1 MRLPTELKSLKQFSG
16 FQLHSITFP
25 LASTVLTTAP
35 SPTAHGVLTAHPAEG
50 TEKRASPEARRLHY
64 HRFAKGAAIS
74 DGVIAPFVVQS
85 TPEAG
90 AAPLH
95 TCLPCRGK
103 LPHGCQDAYRRL
115 NHTRSLLDPE
125 RLHCTRVFE
134 GAANCSTG
142 VIAPFIVQATPETG
156 AAPLHTC
163 LPWRGKLAPRV
174 SSHHSASRQYQKTKR
189 LHGNNFSELGSTFT
203 ERQRGLPQLTSWSTP
218 TTRSSE
224 QRRLHAANYGSG
236 AGLCC
241 RYASRHASQ
250 ATKPHPVQVAYAAPS

>member
-1 MRLPTELKSLKQFSG
+1 M
-16 FQLHSITFP
+16 
-25 LASTVLTTAP
+25 STVLTTAP

-50 TEKRASPEARRLHY
+50 TEKRASTEAKRLHY
-64 HRFAKGAAIS
+64 HRFAKGASIS
-74 DGVIAPFVVQS
+74 DGVIALFVVQS

-90 AAPLH
+90 AAPLR

-103 LPHGCQDAYRRL
+103 LLHGGHRAFRHPE
-115 NHTRSLLDPE
+115 HTKKPE

-134 GAANCSTG
+134 GAANCSRESSRLSLSRA
-142 VIAPFIVQATPETG
+142 VLKPG

-163 LPWRGKLAPRV
+163 LPWRVKLAPRV
-174 SSHHSASRQYQKTKR
+174 SSHHSAFRQCQKPKR